1 MDFVYLWFYFILYAR
16 LRLALG
22 EVEGRSALWNP
33 HLRHSNYHFF
43 PTIIFSLIRIHVSQE
58 VSSLTILK
66 YQQQNENELNK
77 KEPILSNRLIYKPLI
92 RITCHHGLQRYLEEP
107 YPPCTQALHH
117 HLLTHKKPCLPSCSC

>member
-1 MDFVYLWFYFILYAR
+1 MDFVYLWFYLILYAR

-43 PTIIFSLIRIHVSQE
+43 PTIIFFHVSYG
-58 VSSLTILK
+58 VPPLTILK

-77 KEPILSNRLIYKPLI
+77 KRADPIEP
-92 RITCHHGLQRYLEEP
+92 
-107 YPPCTQALHH
+107 ALYIN
-117 HLLTHKKPCLPSCSC
+117 L